1 MVAEGYKNTEIGV
14 IPKDWKVV
22 IIKSLG
28 KTFGGLSGKSKN
40 DFENGN
46 CHYIPFMNIM
56 SNAVVDTTYFDYVYI
71 KEGESQNKALKND
84 LFFNTSSET
93 PKEVGMCS
101 VLLENIP
108 NLYLNSFCFG
118 FRLNNEKENNGLYLS
133 YFFRSSYGR
142 KFLFP
147 LAQGTTRHNLS
158 KNNFLTIKIPLPPL
172 SEQNAIATTLSD
184 ADALISATERLIA
197 KKKAIKQGAMQELL
211 KPKEG
216 WEEKSLGNLGFIKS
230 SSVDKIIH
238 PNETIVNLLNYMDV
252 YKNILIDKSKIS
264 AITSANS
271 IQCNSMN
278 LIKGD
283 IVFTPTSETPND
295 IGRASLIIEDLT
307 KTVFS
312 YHLTRLRFYDDIIVN
327 ELKPYIFNSEQLRAY
342 FTIRATGST
351 RFVLKKADFE
361 DAVIS
366 FPKSKSEQTRIAT
379 ILSDMDA
386 EISLL
391 EQKLEKQKQ
400 IKQGMMQNLL
410 TGKIR
415 LLENA
420 DKQVKK
426 PKHNEQINEAVIIS
440 FLVHKF
446 GTKKY
451 PLSRFRYTKYA
462 YLLHRQSEREAR
474 GFNKHAAGPYNPAN
488 RYKGAEDIAVKNKYI
503 TKVQNPTSQNDAF
516 VVNENIEGALNYFQ
530 EWYGTEIQQWIEQF
544 RFYKNEYLEVLTTVD
559 KAICELAQ
567 KRNTIDVQNIKAY
580 IDSIPQWKK
589 KLEKPYFSDIE
600 IQRAIDES
608 NKLFGNG

>member
-14 IPKDWKVV
+14 IPEDWKTPRLMELTD
-22 IIKSLG
+22 IISGGTPSTKISEYWGGDIQWMNSGELNLRRVFEVEGRITKIGLENSATKLIPNKCVLVGLAGQG
-28 KTFGGLSGKSKN
+28 KTRGTVAINYIPLCTNQSIAAILPSNELNEEFLYQNLDLRYKELRSLSTGEGGRGGLN
-40 DFENGN
+40 L
-46 CHYIPFMNIM
+46 
-56 SNAVVDTTYFDYVYI
+56 TL
-71 KEGESQNKALKND
+71 LKN
-84 LFFNTSSET
+84 L
-93 PKEVGMCS
+93 
-101 VLLENIP
+101 I
-108 NLYLNSFCFG
+108 
-118 FRLNNEKENNGLYLS
+118 
-133 YFFRSSYGR
+133 
-142 KFLFP
+142 
-147 LAQGTTRHNLS
+147 
-158 KNNFLTIKIPLPPL
+158 IPLPPL
-172 SEQNAIATTLSD
+172 SEQNAIATALSD

-197 KKKAIKQGAMQELL
+197 KKKAIKQGTTQELL

-295 IGRASLIIEDLT
+295 IGRASLIIEDLI

-312 YHLTRLRFYDDIIVN
+312 YHLTRLRFYDDTIVN

-366 FPKSKSEQTRIAT
+366 FPESKSEQTRIAT
-379 ILSDMDA
+379 ILSNMDA

-462 YLLHRQSEREAR
+462 YLLHRESEREAR

-544 RFYKNEYLEVLTTVD
+544 RFYKNEYLEVLTTID

-608 NKLFGNG
+608 NKLFGDG

>member
-22 IIKSLG
+22 HLNKVATIVGGSTPSSFNKSYW
-28 KTFGGLSGKSKN
+28 
-40 DFENGN
+40 NGN
-46 CHYIPFMNIM
+46 INWFTPTEVGE
-56 SNAVVDTTYFDYVYI
+56 SKYVYKSI
-71 KEGESQNKALKND
+71 RKITQLGYENCSAKILPVGTIILTTRAVIGDLSILKEKACTNQGFQSFITNRLINNEYLYYRLAVLKNI
-84 LFFNTSSET
+84 
-93 PKEVGMCS
+93 
-101 VLLENIP
+101 LL
-108 NLYLNSFCFG
+108 LNASGSTFLEIS
-118 FRLNNEKENNGLYLS
+118 LNKLRN
-133 YFFRSSYGR
+133 
-142 KFLFP
+142 
-147 LAQGTTRHNLS
+147 
-158 KNNFLTIKIPLPPL
+158 IKIPLPPL
-172 SEQNAIATTLSD
+172 SEQNAIATALSD
-184 ADALISATERLIA
+184 ADALISATEKLIA

-379 ILSDMDA
+379 ILSNMDA

-400 IKQGMMQNLL
+400 IKQGMMQSLL

-415 LLENA
+415 LLGNKE
-420 DKQVKK
+420 KQVKK

-474 GFNKHAAGPYNPAN
+474 SFDKYAAGPYNPAN
-488 RYKGAEDIAVKNKYI
+488 RYKGAEGIAMKNKYI

-544 RFYKNEYLEVLTTVD
+544 RFYKNEYLEVLTTID
-559 KAICELAQ
+559 KAICELIR
-567 KRNTIDVQNIKAY
+567 KKIIIDVPNIKSY
-580 IDSIPQWKK
+580 IASIPQWKN

>member
-14 IPKDWKVV
+14 IPKDWDV
-22 IIKSLG
+22 KSLG
-28 KTFGGLSGKSKN
+28 SLFEITSSKRVFQSEWKKSGIPFYRARELAILSEKGVVVNDLYIDIKQYQLYKKQFGVPVVGDMLVTGVGTLGKVYVIQSNREFYFKDGNIIWFKIKEAINSEFLKQLFSTVLVTKQIDDASGKTTVGTYTI
-40 DFENGN
+40 NGAK
-46 CHYIPFMNIM
+46 HTSIPFP
-56 SNAVVDTTYFDYVYI
+56 
-71 KEGESQNKALKND
+71 
-84 LFFNTSSET
+84 
-93 PKEVGMCS
+93 PK
-101 VLLENIP
+101 P
-108 NLYLNSFCFG
+108 
-118 FRLNNEKENNGLYLS
+118 
-133 YFFRSSYGR
+133 
-142 KFLFP
+142 
-147 LAQGTTRHNLS
+147 
-158 KNNFLTIKIPLPPL
+158 
-172 SEQNAIATTLSD
+172 EQNAIATALSD
-184 ADALISATERLIA
+184 ADALISATEKLIA

-216 WEEKSLGNLGFIKS
+216 WEEKALGEVAEINMGQSPDSRFYNNEHKGLPLIQGNADIKDRMQVVRFWTENTTKTCNEGDLIMTVRAPVGLVGIAKHKSCIGRGICSIKS
-230 SSVDKIIH
+230 KSINKLFLYHLLVF
-238 PNETIVNLLNYMDV
+238 NEEHWKETEQG
-252 YKNILIDKSKIS
+252 STF
-264 AITSANS
+264 TSANFL
-271 IQCNSMN
+271 Q
-278 LIKGD
+278 
-283 IVFTPTSETPND
+283 
-295 IGRASLIIEDLT
+295 
-307 KTVFS
+307 
-312 YHLTRLRFYDDIIVN
+312 
-327 ELKPYIFNSEQLRAY
+327 IFN
-342 FTIRATGST
+342 FI
-351 RFVLKKADFE
+351 
-361 DAVIS
+361 IS
-366 FPKSKSEQTRIAT
+366 FPESKSEQTRIAT

-420 DKQVKK
+420 NKQVKK

-544 RFYKNEYLEVLTTVD
+544 KFYKNEYLEVLTTVD

-567 KRNTIDVQNIKAY
+567 KRNTIDVQNIKVY

>member
-22 IIKSLG
+22 HLNKVATIVGGSTPSSFNKSYW
-28 KTFGGLSGKSKN
+28 
-40 DFENGN
+40 NGN
-46 CHYIPFMNIM
+46 INWFTPTEVGE
-56 SNAVVDTTYFDYVYI
+56 SKYVYKSI
-71 KEGESQNKALKND
+71 RKITQLGYENCSAKILPVGTIILTTRAVIGDLSILKEKACTNQGFQSFITNRLINNEYLYYRLAVLKNI
-84 LFFNTSSET
+84 
-93 PKEVGMCS
+93 
-101 VLLENIP
+101 LL
-108 NLYLNSFCFG
+108 LNASGSTFLEIS
-118 FRLNNEKENNGLYLS
+118 LNKLRN
-133 YFFRSSYGR
+133 
-142 KFLFP
+142 
-147 LAQGTTRHNLS
+147 
-158 KNNFLTIKIPLPPL
+158 IKIPLPPL
-172 SEQNAIATTLSD
+172 SEQNAIATALSD
-184 ADALISATERLIA
+184 ADALISATEKLIA

-415 LLENA
+415 LLGNKEE
-420 DKQVKK
+420 QVKK
-426 PKHNEQINEAVIIS
+426 PKHNEQINEAVVIS

-446 GTKKY
+446 GTEKY

-474 GFNKHAAGPYNPAN
+474 GFDKYAAGPYNPAN

-516 VVNENIEGALNYFQ
+516 VVNENIEEALNYFQ

-544 RFYKNEYLEVLTTVD
+544 KFYKNEYLEVLTTID
-559 KAICELAQ
+559 KAICELIR
-567 KRNTIDVQNIKAY
+567 KKIIIDVPNIKSY
-580 IDSIPQWKK
+580 IASIPQWKN

-600 IQRAIDES
+600 IQIAIDES

>member
-14 IPKDWKVV
+14 IPEDWDV
-22 IIKSLG
+22 KSLG
-28 KTFGGLSGKSKN
+28 SLFEITSSKRVFQSEWKKSGIPFYRARELAILSEKGVVVNDLYIDIKQYQLYKKQFGVPVVGDMLVTGVGTLGKVYVIQSNREFYFKDGNIIWFKIKEAINSEFLKQLFSTVLVTKQIDDASGKTTVGTYTI
-40 DFENGN
+40 NGAK
-46 CHYIPFMNIM
+46 HTSIPFP
-56 SNAVVDTTYFDYVYI
+56 
-71 KEGESQNKALKND
+71 
-84 LFFNTSSET
+84 
-93 PKEVGMCS
+93 PK
-101 VLLENIP
+101 P
-108 NLYLNSFCFG
+108 
-118 FRLNNEKENNGLYLS
+118 
-133 YFFRSSYGR
+133 
-142 KFLFP
+142 
-147 LAQGTTRHNLS
+147 
-158 KNNFLTIKIPLPPL
+158 
-172 SEQNAIATTLSD
+172 EQNAIATALSD

-211 KPKEG
+211 KPQEG
-216 WEEKSLGNLGFIKS
+216 WEEKTLEEDFDIIKGQGLS
-230 SSVDKIIH
+230 
-238 PNETIVNLLNYMDV
+238 
-252 YKNILIDKSKIS
+252 KSKLDEHGKLECILYGELFTTYKEL
-264 AITSANS
+264 IREVNS
-271 IQCNSMN
+271 KTNSEEGIMS
-278 LIKGD
+278 KFGD
-283 IVFTPTSETPND
+283 ILFPGSTTTVGIDLAKCSTILANNVM
-295 IGRASLIIEDLT
+295 IGG
-307 KTVFS
+307 
-312 YHLTRLRFYDDIIVN
+312 DIIV
-327 ELKPYIFNSEQLRAY
+327 LRKKQKHINPEFIVYYLNIKCKYKIAAKTKGV
-342 FTIRATGST
+342 TIYHLHGKDLSDI
-351 RFVLKKADFE
+351 K
-361 DAVIS
+361 IS
-366 FPKSKSEQTRIAT
+366 YPDYQEQTRIAT

-415 LLENA
+415 LLGNKEE
-420 DKQVKK
+420 QVKK
-426 PKHNEQINEAVIIS
+426 PKHNDQINEAVIIS

-474 GFNKHAAGPYNPAN
+474 GFDKHAAGPYNPAN

-544 RFYKNEYLEVLTTVD
+544 KFYKNEYLEVLTTVD

-567 KRNTIDVQNIKAY
+567 KRNTIDVQNIKVY

>member
-22 IIKSLG
+22 HLNKVATIVGGSTPSSFNKSYW
-28 KTFGGLSGKSKN
+28 
-40 DFENGN
+40 NGN
-46 CHYIPFMNIM
+46 INWFTPTEVGE
-56 SNAVVDTTYFDYVYI
+56 SKYVYKSI
-71 KEGESQNKALKND
+71 RKITQLGYENCSAKILPVGTIILTTRAVIGDLSILKEKACTNQGFQSFITNRLINNEYLYYRLAVLKNI
-84 LFFNTSSET
+84 
-93 PKEVGMCS
+93 
-101 VLLENIP
+101 LL
-108 NLYLNSFCFG
+108 LNASGSTFLEIS
-118 FRLNNEKENNGLYLS
+118 LNKLRN
-133 YFFRSSYGR
+133 
-142 KFLFP
+142 
-147 LAQGTTRHNLS
+147 
-158 KNNFLTIKIPLPPL
+158 IKIPLPPL
-172 SEQNAIATTLSD
+172 SEQNAIATALSD
-184 ADALISATERLIA
+184 ADALISATEKLIA

-415 LLENA
+415 LLGNKEE
-420 DKQVKK
+420 QVKK
-426 PKHNEQINEAVIIS
+426 PKHNEQINEAVVIS

-446 GTKKY
+446 GTEKY

-474 GFNKHAAGPYNPAN
+474 GFDKHAAGPYNPAN

-544 RFYKNEYLEVLTTVD
+544 KFYKNEYLEVLTTID
-559 KAICELAQ
+559 KAICELIR
-567 KRNTIDVQNIKAY
+567 KKIIIDVPNIKSY
-580 IDSIPQWKK
+580 IASIPQWKN

-600 IQRAIDES
+600 IQKAIDES

>member
-14 IPKDWKVV
+14 IPEDWKTPRLMELTD
-22 IIKSLG
+22 IISGGTPSTKISEYWGGDIQWMNSGELNLRRVFEVEGRITKIGLENSATKLIPNKCVLVGLAGQG
-28 KTFGGLSGKSKN
+28 KTRGTVAINYIPLCTNQSIAAILPSNELNEEFLYQNLDLRYKELRSLSTGEGGRGGLN
-40 DFENGN
+40 L
-46 CHYIPFMNIM
+46 
-56 SNAVVDTTYFDYVYI
+56 TL
-71 KEGESQNKALKND
+71 LKN
-84 LFFNTSSET
+84 L
-93 PKEVGMCS
+93 
-101 VLLENIP
+101 I
-108 NLYLNSFCFG
+108 
-118 FRLNNEKENNGLYLS
+118 
-133 YFFRSSYGR
+133 
-142 KFLFP
+142 
-147 LAQGTTRHNLS
+147 
-158 KNNFLTIKIPLPPL
+158 IPLPPL
-172 SEQNAIATTLSD
+172 SEQNAIATALSD

-197 KKKAIKQGAMQELL
+197 KKKAIKQGTTQELL

-295 IGRASLIIEDLT
+295 IGRASLIIEDLI

-312 YHLTRLRFYDDIIVN
+312 YHLTRLRFYDDTIVN

-366 FPKSKSEQTRIAT
+366 FPESKSEQTRIAT
-379 ILSDMDA
+379 ILSNMDA

-544 RFYKNEYLEVLTTVD
+544 RFYKNEYLEVLTTID

-608 NKLFGNG
+608 NKLFGDG

>member
-1 MVAEGYKNTEIGV
+1 MIG
-14 IPKDWKVV
+14 
-22 IIKSLG
+22 G
-28 KTFGGLSGKSKN
+28 
-40 DFENGN
+40 
-46 CHYIPFMNIM
+46 
-56 SNAVVDTTYFDYVYI
+56 
-71 KEGESQNKALKND
+71 
-84 LFFNTSSET
+84 
-93 PKEVGMCS
+93 
-101 VLLENIP
+101 
-108 NLYLNSFCFG
+108 
-118 FRLNNEKENNGLYLS
+118 
-133 YFFRSSYGR
+133 
-142 KFLFP
+142 
-147 LAQGTTRHNLS
+147 
-158 KNNFLTIKIPLPPL
+158 
-172 SEQNAIATTLSD
+172 
-184 ADALISATERLIA
+184 
-197 KKKAIKQGAMQELL
+197 
-211 KPKEG
+211 
-216 WEEKSLGNLGFIKS
+216 
-230 SSVDKIIH
+230 
-238 PNETIVNLLNYMDV
+238 
-252 YKNILIDKSKIS
+252 
-264 AITSANS
+264 
-271 IQCNSMN
+271 
-278 LIKGD
+278 
-283 IVFTPTSETPND
+283 
-295 IGRASLIIEDLT
+295 
-307 KTVFS
+307 
-312 YHLTRLRFYDDIIVN
+312 DIIV
-327 ELKPYIFNSEQLRAY
+327 LRKKQKHINPEFIVYYLNIKCKYKIAAKTKGV
-342 FTIRATGST
+342 TIYHLHGKDLSDI
-351 RFVLKKADFE
+351 K
-361 DAVIS
+361 IS
-366 FPKSKSEQTRIAT
+366 YPDYQEQTRIAT

-440 FLVHKF
+440 FLVHMF

-544 RFYKNEYLEVLTTVD
+544 RFYKNEYLEVLTTID

-608 NKLFGNG
+608 NKLFGDG

>member
-14 IPKDWKVV
+14 IPEDWKTPRLMELTD
-22 IIKSLG
+22 IISGGTPSTKISEYWGGEIQWMNSGELNLRRVFEVEGRITKIGLENSATKLIPNKCVLVGLAGQG
-28 KTFGGLSGKSKN
+28 KTRGTVAINYIPLCTNQSIAAILPSNELNEEFLYQNLDLRYKELRSLSTGEGGRGGLN
-40 DFENGN
+40 L
-46 CHYIPFMNIM
+46 
-56 SNAVVDTTYFDYVYI
+56 TL
-71 KEGESQNKALKND
+71 LKN
-84 LFFNTSSET
+84 L
-93 PKEVGMCS
+93 
-101 VLLENIP
+101 I
-108 NLYLNSFCFG
+108 
-118 FRLNNEKENNGLYLS
+118 
-133 YFFRSSYGR
+133 
-142 KFLFP
+142 
-147 LAQGTTRHNLS
+147 
-158 KNNFLTIKIPLPPL
+158 IPLPPL
-172 SEQNAIATTLSD
+172 SEQNAIATALSD

-197 KKKAIKQGAMQELL
+197 KKKAIKQGAIQELL

-216 WEEKSLGNLGFIKS
+216 WKT
-230 SSVDKIIH
+230 II
-238 PNETIVNLLNYMDV
+238 
-252 YKNILIDKSKIS
+252 IDKLGQTFRGLSGKSRNDFENGNCPYIQFMNIMS
-264 AITSANS
+264 NAVIDTTYFDYVYIKDGESQNKAIQGDLFFNTS
-271 IQCNSMN
+271 
-278 LIKGD
+278 
-283 IVFTPTSETPND
+283 SETPEEVGMCSVLLENIPD
-295 IGRASLIIEDLT
+295 LYLNSFCFGFRLNNKMGYNGLYLSYFFRSSYGRKLLFSLAQGATRHNLSKNNFL
-307 KTVFS
+307 KTEIQ
-312 YHLTRLRFYDDIIVN
+312 LP
-327 ELKPYIFNSEQLRAY
+327 KP
-342 FTIRATGST
+342 
-351 RFVLKKADFE
+351 
-361 DAVIS
+361 
-366 FPKSKSEQTRIAT
+366 SEQTRIAT

-391 EQKLEKQKQ
+391 EQKLEKHKQ

-415 LLENA
+415 LLGNA

>member
-1 MVAEGYKNTEIGV
+1 MVAEGYKNTKIGV

-22 IIKSLG
+22 HLNKVATIVGGSTPSSFNKSYW
-28 KTFGGLSGKSKN
+28 
-40 DFENGN
+40 NGN
-46 CHYIPFMNIM
+46 INWFTPTEVGE
-56 SNAVVDTTYFDYVYI
+56 SKYVYKSI
-71 KEGESQNKALKND
+71 RKITQLGYENCSAKILPVGTIILTTRAVIGDLSILKVKACTNQGFQSFITNRLINNEYLYYRLAVLKNI
-84 LFFNTSSET
+84 
-93 PKEVGMCS
+93 
-101 VLLENIP
+101 LL
-108 NLYLNSFCFG
+108 LNASGSTFLEIS
-118 FRLNNEKENNGLYLS
+118 LNKLRN
-133 YFFRSSYGR
+133 
-142 KFLFP
+142 
-147 LAQGTTRHNLS
+147 
-158 KNNFLTIKIPLPPL
+158 IKIPLPPL
-172 SEQNAIATTLSD
+172 SEQNAIATALSD
-184 ADALISATERLIA
+184 ADALISATEKLIA

-211 KPKEG
+211 KPQEG
-216 WEEKSLGNLGFIKS
+216 WEEKTLEEDFDIIKGQGLS
-230 SSVDKIIH
+230 
-238 PNETIVNLLNYMDV
+238 
-252 YKNILIDKSKIS
+252 KSKLDEHGKLECILYGELFTTYKEL
-264 AITSANS
+264 IREVNS
-271 IQCNSMN
+271 KTNSEEGIMS
-278 LIKGD
+278 KFGD
-283 IVFTPTSETPND
+283 ILFPGSTTTVGIDLAKCSTILANNVM
-295 IGRASLIIEDLT
+295 IGG
-307 KTVFS
+307 
-312 YHLTRLRFYDDIIVN
+312 DIIV
-327 ELKPYIFNSEQLRAY
+327 LRKKQKHINPEFIVYYLNIKCKYKIAAKTKGV
-342 FTIRATGST
+342 TIYHLHGKDLSDI
-351 RFVLKKADFE
+351 K
-361 DAVIS
+361 IS
-366 FPKSKSEQTRIAT
+366 YPDYQEQTRIAT

-415 LLENA
+415 LLGNKEE
-420 DKQVKK
+420 QVKK
-426 PKHNEQINEAVIIS
+426 PKHNEQINEAVVIS

-474 GFNKHAAGPYNPAN
+474 GFDKYAAGPYNPAN
-488 RYKGAEDIAVKNKYI
+488 RYKGAEGIAVKNKYI

-544 RFYKNEYLEVLTTVD
+544 KFYKNEYLEVLTTVD

-567 KRNTIDVQNIKAY
+567 KRNTIDVQNIKVY

>member
-1 MVAEGYKNTEIGV
+1 MVAKGYKNTEIGV
-14 IPKDWKVV
+14 IPEDWKTPRLMELTD
-22 IIKSLG
+22 IISGGTPSTKISEYWGGEIQWMNSGELNLRRVFEVEGRITKIGLENSATKLIPNKCVLVGLAGQG
-28 KTFGGLSGKSKN
+28 KTRGTVAINYIPLCTNQSIAAILPSNELNEEFVYQNLDLRYKELRSLSTGEGGRGGLN
-40 DFENGN
+40 L
-46 CHYIPFMNIM
+46 
-56 SNAVVDTTYFDYVYI
+56 TL
-71 KEGESQNKALKND
+71 LKN
-84 LFFNTSSET
+84 L
-93 PKEVGMCS
+93 
-101 VLLENIP
+101 I
-108 NLYLNSFCFG
+108 
-118 FRLNNEKENNGLYLS
+118 
-133 YFFRSSYGR
+133 
-142 KFLFP
+142 
-147 LAQGTTRHNLS
+147 
-158 KNNFLTIKIPLPPL
+158 IPLPPL
-172 SEQNAIATTLSD
+172 SEQNAIATALSD

-197 KKKAIKQGAMQELL
+197 KKKAIKQGTTQELL

-271 IQCNSMN
+271 IQCNAMN

-295 IGRASLIIEDLT
+295 IGRASLIIEDLI

-312 YHLTRLRFYDDIIVN
+312 YHLTRLRFYDDTIVN

-366 FPKSKSEQTRIAT
+366 FPESKSEQTRIAT
-379 ILSDMDA
+379 ILSNMDA

-415 LLENA
+415 LLGNA

-544 RFYKNEYLEVLTTVD
+544 RFYKNEYLEVLTTID

>member
-14 IPKDWKVV
+14 IPEDWDV
-22 IIKSLG
+22 KSLG
-28 KTFGGLSGKSKN
+28 SLFEITSSKRVFQSEWKKSGIPFYRARELAILSEKGVVVNDLYIDIKQYQLYKKQFGVPVVGDMLVTGVGTLGKVYVIQSNREFYFKDGNIIWFKIKEAINSEFLKQLFSTVLVTKQIDDASGKTTVGTYTI
-40 DFENGN
+40 NGAK
-46 CHYIPFMNIM
+46 HTSIPFP
-56 SNAVVDTTYFDYVYI
+56 
-71 KEGESQNKALKND
+71 
-84 LFFNTSSET
+84 
-93 PKEVGMCS
+93 PK
-101 VLLENIP
+101 P
-108 NLYLNSFCFG
+108 
-118 FRLNNEKENNGLYLS
+118 
-133 YFFRSSYGR
+133 
-142 KFLFP
+142 
-147 LAQGTTRHNLS
+147 
-158 KNNFLTIKIPLPPL
+158 
-172 SEQNAIATTLSD
+172 EQNAIATALSD
-184 ADALISATERLIA
+184 ADALISATEKLIA

-211 KPKEG
+211 KPQEG
-216 WEEKSLGNLGFIKS
+216 WEEKTLEEDFDIIKGQGLS
-230 SSVDKIIH
+230 
-238 PNETIVNLLNYMDV
+238 
-252 YKNILIDKSKIS
+252 KSKLDEHGKLECILYGELFTTYKEL
-264 AITSANS
+264 IREVNS
-271 IQCNSMN
+271 KTNSEEGIMS
-278 LIKGD
+278 KFGD
-283 IVFTPTSETPND
+283 ILFPGSTTTVGIDLAKCSTILANNVM
-295 IGRASLIIEDLT
+295 IGG
-307 KTVFS
+307 
-312 YHLTRLRFYDDIIVN
+312 DIIV
-327 ELKPYIFNSEQLRAY
+327 LRKKQKHINPEFIVYYLNIKCKYKIAAKTKGV
-342 FTIRATGST
+342 TIYHLHGKDLSDI
-351 RFVLKKADFE
+351 K
-361 DAVIS
+361 IS
-366 FPKSKSEQTRIAT
+366 YPDYQEQTRIAT

-415 LLENA
+415 LLGNKEE
-420 DKQVKK
+420 QVKK
-426 PKHNEQINEAVIIS
+426 PKHNEQINEAVVIS

-474 GFNKHAAGPYNPAN
+474 GFDKYAAGPYNPAN

-544 RFYKNEYLEVLTTVD
+544 KFYKNEYLEVLTTVD

-567 KRNTIDVQNIKAY
+567 KRNTIDVQNIKVY

>member
-46 CHYIPFMNIM
+46 CPYIPFMNIM
-56 SNAVVDTTYFDYVYI
+56 NNSVVDTSYFNYVYI
-71 KEGESQNKALKND
+71 KDGESQNKALKND

-93 PKEVGMCS
+93 PEEVGMCS
-101 VLLENIP
+101 VLLDNIP

-118 FRLNNEKENNGLYLS
+118 FRLNNEMENNGLYLS

-172 SEQNAIATTLSD
+172 SEQNAIATALSD
-184 ADALISATERLIA
+184 ADALISATEKLIA

-216 WEEKSLGNLGFIKS
+216 WKT
-230 SSVDKIIH
+230 II
-238 PNETIVNLLNYMDV
+238 
-252 YKNILIDKSKIS
+252 IDKLGQTFRGLSGKSRNDFENGNCPYIQFMNIMS
-264 AITSANS
+264 NAVVDTTYFDYVYIKEGESQNKAIQGDLFFNTS
-271 IQCNSMN
+271 
-278 LIKGD
+278 
-283 IVFTPTSETPND
+283 SETPEEVGMCSVLLENIPD
-295 IGRASLIIEDLT
+295 LYLNSFCFGFRLDNKMGYNGLYLSYFFRSSYGRKLLFSLAQGATRHNLSKNNFL
-307 KTVFS
+307 KTEIQ
-312 YHLTRLRFYDDIIVN
+312 LP
-327 ELKPYIFNSEQLRAY
+327 KP
-342 FTIRATGST
+342 
-351 RFVLKKADFE
+351 
-361 DAVIS
+361 
-366 FPKSKSEQTRIAT
+366 SEQTRIAT

-415 LLENA
+415 LLGNKEE
-420 DKQVKK
+420 QVKK
-426 PKHNEQINEAVIIS
+426 PKHNEQINEAVVIS

-446 GTKKY
+446 GTEKY

-462 YLLHRQSEREAR
+462 YLLHRQSEREAH

-488 RYKGAEDIAVKNKYI
+488 RYKGAEGIAMKNKYI

-544 RFYKNEYLEVLTTVD
+544 KFYKNEYLEVLTTID
-559 KAICELAQ
+559 KAICELIR
-567 KRNTIDVQNIKAY
+567 KKIIIDVPNIKSY
-580 IDSIPQWKK
+580 IASIPQWKN

-608 NKLFGNG
+608 NKLFGNE

>member
-14 IPKDWKVV
+14 IPEDWKTPRLMELTD
-22 IIKSLG
+22 IISGGTPSTKISEYWGGEIQWMNSGELNLRRVFEVEGRITKIGLENSATKLIPNKCVLVGLAGQG
-28 KTFGGLSGKSKN
+28 KTRGTVAINYIPLCTNQSIAAILPSNELNEEFLYQNLDLRYKELRSLSTGEGGRGGLN
-40 DFENGN
+40 L
-46 CHYIPFMNIM
+46 
-56 SNAVVDTTYFDYVYI
+56 TL
-71 KEGESQNKALKND
+71 LKN
-84 LFFNTSSET
+84 L
-93 PKEVGMCS
+93 
-101 VLLENIP
+101 I
-108 NLYLNSFCFG
+108 
-118 FRLNNEKENNGLYLS
+118 
-133 YFFRSSYGR
+133 
-142 KFLFP
+142 
-147 LAQGTTRHNLS
+147 
-158 KNNFLTIKIPLPPL
+158 IPLPPL

-216 WEEKSLGNLGFIKS
+216 WEEKALGEVAEINMGQSPDSRFYNNEHKGLPLIQGNADIKDRMQVVRFWTENTTKTCNEGDLIMTVRAPVGLVGIAKHKSCIGRGICSIKS
-230 SSVDKIIH
+230 KSINKLFLYHLLVF
-238 PNETIVNLLNYMDV
+238 NEEHWKETEQG
-252 YKNILIDKSKIS
+252 STF
-264 AITSANS
+264 TSANFL
-271 IQCNSMN
+271 Q
-278 LIKGD
+278 
-283 IVFTPTSETPND
+283 
-295 IGRASLIIEDLT
+295 
-307 KTVFS
+307 
-312 YHLTRLRFYDDIIVN
+312 
-327 ELKPYIFNSEQLRAY
+327 IFN
-342 FTIRATGST
+342 FI
-351 RFVLKKADFE
+351 
-361 DAVIS
+361 IS
-366 FPKSKSEQTRIAT
+366 FPESKSEQTRIAT

-440 FLVHKF
+440 FLVHMF

-544 RFYKNEYLEVLTTVD
+544 RFYKNEYLEVLTTID

-608 NKLFGNG
+608 NKLFGDG

>member
-1 MVAEGYKNTEIGV
+1 MVTEGYKNTEIGV
-14 IPKDWKVV
+14 IPEDWKTPRLMELTD
-22 IIKSLG
+22 IISGGTPSTKISEYWGGEIQWMSSGELNLRRVFEVEGRITKIGLENSATKLIPNKCVLVGLAGQG
-28 KTFGGLSGKSKN
+28 KTRGTVAINYIPLCTNQSIAAILPSNELNEEFLYQNLDLRYKELRSLSTGEGGRGGLN
-40 DFENGN
+40 L
-46 CHYIPFMNIM
+46 
-56 SNAVVDTTYFDYVYI
+56 TL
-71 KEGESQNKALKND
+71 LKN
-84 LFFNTSSET
+84 L
-93 PKEVGMCS
+93 
-101 VLLENIP
+101 I
-108 NLYLNSFCFG
+108 
-118 FRLNNEKENNGLYLS
+118 
-133 YFFRSSYGR
+133 
-142 KFLFP
+142 
-147 LAQGTTRHNLS
+147 
-158 KNNFLTIKIPLPPL
+158 IPLPPL
-172 SEQNAIATTLSD
+172 SEQNAIATALSD

-197 KKKAIKQGAMQELL
+197 KKKAIKQGTTQELL

-216 WEEKSLGNLGFIKS
+216 WEEKTLEEDFDIIKGQGLS
-230 SSVDKIIH
+230 
-238 PNETIVNLLNYMDV
+238 
-252 YKNILIDKSKIS
+252 KSKLDEHGKLECILYGELFTTYKEL
-264 AITSANS
+264 IREVNS
-271 IQCNSMN
+271 KTNSEEGIMS
-278 LIKGD
+278 KFGD
-283 IVFTPTSETPND
+283 ILFPGSTTTVGIDLAKCSTILANNVM
-295 IGRASLIIEDLT
+295 IGG
-307 KTVFS
+307 
-312 YHLTRLRFYDDIIVN
+312 DIIV
-327 ELKPYIFNSEQLRAY
+327 LRKKQKHINPEFIVYYLNIKCKYKIAAKTKGV
-342 FTIRATGST
+342 TIYHLHGKDLSDI
-351 RFVLKKADFE
+351 K
-361 DAVIS
+361 IS
-366 FPKSKSEQTRIAT
+366 YPDYQEQTRIAT

-400 IKQGMMQNLL
+400 IKQGMMQSLL

-415 LLENA
+415 LLGNKEE
-420 DKQVKK
+420 QVKK

-474 GFNKHAAGPYNPAN
+474 GFDKYAAGPYNPAN

-544 RFYKNEYLEVLTTVD
+544 KFYKNEYLEVLTTVD

-567 KRNTIDVQNIKAY
+567 KRNTIDVQNIKVY

-589 KLEKPYFSDIE
+589 KLERPYFSDIE

>member
-14 IPKDWKVV
+14 IPKDWDV
-22 IIKSLG
+22 KSLG
-28 KTFGGLSGKSKN
+28 SLFEITSSKRVFQSEWKKSGIPFYRARELAILSEKGVVVNDLYIDIKQYQLYKKQFGVPVVGDMLVTGVGTLGKVYVIQSNREFYFKDGNIIWFKIKEAINSEFLKQLFSTVLVTKQIDDASGKTTVGTYTI
-40 DFENGN
+40 NGAK
-46 CHYIPFMNIM
+46 HTSIPFP
-56 SNAVVDTTYFDYVYI
+56 
-71 KEGESQNKALKND
+71 
-84 LFFNTSSET
+84 
-93 PKEVGMCS
+93 PK
-101 VLLENIP
+101 P
-108 NLYLNSFCFG
+108 
-118 FRLNNEKENNGLYLS
+118 
-133 YFFRSSYGR
+133 
-142 KFLFP
+142 
-147 LAQGTTRHNLS
+147 
-158 KNNFLTIKIPLPPL
+158 
-172 SEQNAIATTLSD
+172 EQNAIATALSD
-184 ADALISATERLIA
+184 ADALISATEKLIA

-216 WEEKSLGNLGFIKS
+216 WEEKTLEEDFDIIKGQGLS
-230 SSVDKIIH
+230 
-238 PNETIVNLLNYMDV
+238 
-252 YKNILIDKSKIS
+252 KSKLDEHGKLECILYGELFTTYKEL
-264 AITSANS
+264 IREVNS
-271 IQCNSMN
+271 KTNSEEGIMS
-278 LIKGD
+278 KFGD
-283 IVFTPTSETPND
+283 ILFPGSTTTVGIDLAKCSTILANNVM
-295 IGRASLIIEDLT
+295 IGG
-307 KTVFS
+307 
-312 YHLTRLRFYDDIIVN
+312 DIIV
-327 ELKPYIFNSEQLRAY
+327 LRKKQKHINPEFIVYYLNIKCKYKIAAKTKGV
-342 FTIRATGST
+342 TIYHLHGKDLSDI
-351 RFVLKKADFE
+351 K
-361 DAVIS
+361 IS
-366 FPKSKSEQTRIAT
+366 YPDYQEQTRIAT

-440 FLVHKF
+440 FLVHMF

-544 RFYKNEYLEVLTTVD
+544 RFYKNEYLEVLTTID

-608 NKLFGNG
+608 NKLFGDG

>member
-22 IIKSLG
+22 HLNKVATIVGGSTPSSFNKSYW
-28 KTFGGLSGKSKN
+28 
-40 DFENGN
+40 NGN
-46 CHYIPFMNIM
+46 INWFTPTEVGE
-56 SNAVVDTTYFDYVYI
+56 SKYVYKSI
-71 KEGESQNKALKND
+71 RKITQLGYENCSAKILPVGTIILTTRAVIGDLSILKVKACTNQGFQSFITNRLINNEYLYYRLAVLKNI
-84 LFFNTSSET
+84 
-93 PKEVGMCS
+93 
-101 VLLENIP
+101 LL
-108 NLYLNSFCFG
+108 LNASGSTFLEIS
-118 FRLNNEKENNGLYLS
+118 LNKLRN
-133 YFFRSSYGR
+133 
-142 KFLFP
+142 
-147 LAQGTTRHNLS
+147 
-158 KNNFLTIKIPLPPL
+158 IKIPLPPL
-172 SEQNAIATTLSD
+172 SEQNAIATALSD

-197 KKKAIKQGAMQELL
+197 KKEAIKQGAMQELL
-211 KPKEG
+211 NPKEG
-216 WEEKSLGNLGFIKS
+216 WEEKPLEEDFDIIKGQGLS
-230 SSVDKIIH
+230 KLALD
-238 PNETIVNLLNYMDV
+238 NYGKFECILYGELFTT
-252 YKNILIDKSKIS
+252 YKELIRVVKSKTNSKEGIIS
-264 AITSANS
+264 
-271 IQCNSMN
+271 
-278 LIKGD
+278 KFGD
-283 IVFTPTSETPND
+283 ILFPGSTTT
-295 IGRASLIIEDLT
+295 IGIDLAKCST
-307 KTVFS
+307 ILANNVMIGG
-312 YHLTRLRFYDDIIVN
+312 DIIV
-327 ELKPYIFNSEQLRAY
+327 LRKKQNHINPEFIVYYLNIKCKYKIAAKTKGV
-342 FTIRATGST
+342 TIYHLHGKDLSDI
-351 RFVLKKADFE
+351 K
-361 DAVIS
+361 IS
-366 FPKSKSEQTRIAT
+366 YPDYQEQTRIAT

-474 GFNKHAAGPYNPAN
+474 VFNKHAAGPYNPAN